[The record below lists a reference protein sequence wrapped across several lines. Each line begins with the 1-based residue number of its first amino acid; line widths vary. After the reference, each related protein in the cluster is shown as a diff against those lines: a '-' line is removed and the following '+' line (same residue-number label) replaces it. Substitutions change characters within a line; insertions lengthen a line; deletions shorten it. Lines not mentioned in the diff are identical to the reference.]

1 MVPTPP
7 SFILY
12 RPEFSY
18 NWKTRRI
25 KTNISVLANGFYD
38 IATVHGQKGRLG
50 QVSVNFDSQ
59 TALRLYVEL
68 DNQIIVNHTPADIET
83 TGAGKLAIEIPNGL
97 LSLLQTTKS
106 AANNYSISFM
116 GHLLPLDFDRRM
128 VIKIFNDTTSAV
140 DFQALYA
147 IWGILGRCIY

>member
-7 SFILY
+7 TFILT
-12 RPEFSY
+12 RPEYRY

-38 IATVHGQKGRLG
+38 IAAVQGQKGRLG
-50 QVSVNFDSQ
+50 QISVNFDSQ
-59 TALRLYVEL
+59 TALRLYIEL
-68 DNQIIVNHTPADIET
+68 DNQIIVNHTPEDVED
-83 TGAGKLAIEIPNGL
+83 TGPGDLAIEIPNGL

-116 GHLLPLDFDRRM
+116 GHLLPLDFDRRL
-128 VIKIFNDTTSAV
+128 VIKIFNDTASAV

-147 IWGILGRCIY
+147 IWGILGRCQY